1 MQFTND
7 DKFLVTCGLTLPS
20 ACIIYDWAIGQVVI
34 STAIHSPTQEIFLLQ
49 EIAKNTRHAG
59 EEEDDDPDA

>member
-49 EIAKNTRHAG
+49 EIAKNIRHAG
-59 EEEDDDPDA
+59 EEEDDDPEA